1 MNKEKL
7 TTILNTRLDL
17 FTAKVKEEEKKKILD
32 LVIDNEQKGM
42 SETEAIK
49 SLGNLDDVINN
60 IYKNHGIDPKKVIKK
75 KDFFYKKFTELFE
88 VIHHVIDVSSK
99 NDFQS
104 NMKIIFDMVIL
115 LGFVC
120 ILKIP
125 FILIRNLGDSLILYL
140 NIPVISDI
148 WGLLIDFIY
157 INVAIMFF
165 MNIFTKYFKN
175 IKETKNTKLKKEELK
190 SINLEEK

>member
-7 TTILNTRLDL
+7 TTILNARLDL
-17 FTAKVKEEEKKKILD
+17 FNAKVKEEEKKKIID
-32 LVIDNEQKGM
+32 LVNDNEQKGM

-49 SLGNLDDVINN
+49 SLGNLDDIINN
-60 IYKNHGIDPKKVIKK
+60 IYISHGIDPKKITKK

-125 FILIRNLGDSLILYL
+125 FILILYFHISLI
-140 NIPVISDI
+140 
-148 WGLLIDFIY
+148 
-157 INVAIMFF
+157 
-165 MNIFTKYFKN
+165 
-175 IKETKNTKLKKEELK
+175 
-190 SINLEEK
+190 